1 VGAARSRT
9 SQGSAI
15 YVRVAAA
22 RARAVTAFAISG
34 LQASGSQR
42 VSIYTRGV
50 SRASHAAAFIAGAV
64 AATAIAARAVPRA
77 DVTRFKTIDAF
88 AQALATV
95 EANYVDATDEK
106 KLLYDATRGML
117 HNLDP
122 HSTFLPPSRYQ
133 HLRQDTEGEFGGV
146 GVTLAP
152 GEIDDARPSVP
163 PYPTIDEL
171 VRGSP
176 ADLAGLQLDDSVVA
190 IDGETTAEP
199 GHEKREAGAWEARL
213 RGASGTRVTV
223 SVLRTG
229 WRDPRPFVLV
239 RAQVKQ
245 PTVRR
250 DVIDKGIGY
259 LAVTRF
265 SEATGPDVIA
275 ALTKL
280 RQDHAL
286 DVLVLDLR
294 NNPGGLVDQS
304 IAVADQFLDSGT
316 IVTIRGRH
324 GSVETQ
330 VAHKGGVAAT
340 VPVIALVDQGTAS
353 AAEILAAAL
362 HDHGRAKLVGNPTYG
377 KGTVQ
382 TFYDLDDGSG
392 LKLTTARYYTPNG
405 NSLESKG
412 IVPDVNV
419 EPFTPEEIVVG
430 SGGGSVASTGN
441 DATIK
446 PSADDPQLAAAV
458 KLARQA
464 LRSGSK

>member
-1 VGAARSRT
+1 
-9 SQGSAI
+9 
-15 YVRVAAA
+15 
-22 RARAVTAFAISG
+22 
-34 LQASGSQR
+34 
-42 VSIYTRGV
+42 V
-50 SRASHAAAFIAGAV
+50 SRASHAAAFVAGAV

-77 DVTRFKTIDAF
+77 DVARFKTIDAF

-95 EANYVDATDEK
+95 EANYVDATNEK

-152 GEIDDARPSVP
+152 GEVDDARPSVP
-163 PYPTIDEL
+163 PYPTIDEI

-176 ADLAGLQLDDSVVA
+176 ADVAGLQLDDSVVA
-190 IDGETTAEP
+190 IDGEVTAVS
-199 GHEKREAGAWEARL
+199 GHEKRDAGAWETRL
-213 RGASGTRVTV
+213 RGASGTRVTI

-229 WRDPRPFVLV
+229 WRDPRPFVIV

-245 PTVRR
+245 PTVRH

-259 LAVTRF
+259 LAITRF
-265 SEATGPDVIA
+265 SEATGADAIA

-280 RQDHAL
+280 RHDNAL
-286 DVLVLDLR
+286 GVLVLDLR
-294 NNPGGLVDQS
+294 NDPGGLVDPA
-304 IAVADQFLDSGT
+304 IAVTDQFLDAGT
-316 IVTIRGRH
+316 IVAIHGRH

-330 VAHKGGVAAT
+330 VAHKGGIAVG

-362 HDHGRAKLVGNPTYG
+362 HDHGRAKLVGVPTYG

-392 LKLTTARYYTPNG
+392 LKLTTARYYTPGG

-412 IVPDVNV
+412 IVPDLEV

-430 SGGGSVASTGN
+430 SGNDSGARTAN

-446 PSADDPQLAAAV
+446 PTADDPQLAAAV
-458 KLARQA
+458 QLARQT
-464 LRSGSK
+464 LRNGSK

>member
-1 VGAARSRT
+1 MA
-9 SQGSAI
+9 SAI
-15 YVRVAAA
+15 LA
-22 RARAVTAFAISG
+22 
-34 LQASGSQR
+34 
-42 VSIYTRGV
+42 
-50 SRASHAAAFIAGAV
+50 H
-64 AATAIAARAVPRA
+64 AVPRA
-77 DVTRFKTIDAF
+77 DVARFKSIDAF
-88 AQALATV
+88 AQALSTV
-95 EANYVDATDEK
+95 EANYVDPIDER
-106 KLLYDATRGML
+106 KLLYDAARGML

-152 GEIDDARPSVP
+152 GEVDDARPSVP
-163 PYPTIDEL
+163 PYPTVDAI

-176 ADLAGLQLDDSVVA
+176 ADVVGLQLDDAVVA
-190 IDGETTAEP
+190 IDGEATAEV
-199 GHEKREAGAWEARL
+199 GHEKRDAGSWEAKL

-223 SVLRTG
+223 SVQRTG
-229 WRDPRPFVLV
+229 WHEARPFVLV

-245 PTVRR
+245 PTVRH
-250 DVIDKGIGY
+250 DALDKRIGY
-259 LAVTRF
+259 LAISRF
-265 SEATGPDVIA
+265 SEATSADVLA
-275 ALTKL
+275 GLTKL
-280 RQDHAL
+280 RQQGAL

-294 NNPGGLVDQS
+294 GDPGGLVDQS

-330 VAHKGGVAAT
+330 AAHKGGVAVG

-362 HDHGRAKLVGNPTYG
+362 HDHGRAQLVGVPTYG

-392 LKLTTARYYTPNG
+392 LKLTTARYYTPAG
-405 NSLESKG
+405 KLLESNG
-412 IVPDVNV
+412 ITPDVLV
-419 EPFTPEEIVVG
+419 EPFAPEEIVAGDSNG
-430 SGGGSVASTGN
+430 SGARPGN

-446 PSADDPQLAAAV
+446 PAGDDPQLAAAIR
-458 KLARQA
+458 LARQA
-464 LRSGSK
+464 LQKR

>member
-1 VGAARSRT
+1 VA
-9 SQGSAI
+9 SAI
-15 YVRVAAA
+15 LA
-22 RARAVTAFAISG
+22 
-34 LQASGSQR
+34 
-42 VSIYTRGV
+42 
-50 SRASHAAAFIAGAV
+50 H
-64 AATAIAARAVPRA
+64 AVPRA
-77 DVTRFKTIDAF
+77 DVARFKSIDAF
-88 AQALATV
+88 AQALSTV
-95 EANYVDATDEK
+95 EANYVDPIDER
-106 KLLYDATRGML
+106 KLLYDAARGML

-152 GEIDDARPSVP
+152 GEVDDARPSVP
-163 PYPTIDEL
+163 PYPTVDAI

-176 ADLAGLQLDDSVVA
+176 ADVVGLQLDDAVVA
-190 IDGETTAEP
+190 IDGEATAEV
-199 GHEKREAGAWEARL
+199 GHEKRDAGSWEAKL

-223 SVLRTG
+223 SVQRTG
-229 WRDPRPFVLV
+229 WHEARPFVLV

-245 PTVRR
+245 PTVRH
-250 DVIDKGIGY
+250 DALDKRIGY
-259 LAVTRF
+259 LAISRF
-265 SEATGPDVIA
+265 SEATSADVLA
-275 ALTKL
+275 GLTKL
-280 RQDHAL
+280 RQQGAL

-294 NNPGGLVDQS
+294 GDPGGLVDQS

-330 VAHKGGVAAT
+330 AAHKGGVAVG

-362 HDHGRAKLVGNPTYG
+362 HDHGRAQLVGVPTYG

-392 LKLTTARYYTPNG
+392 LKLTTARYYTPAG
-405 NSLESKG
+405 KLLESNG
-412 IVPDVNV
+412 ITPDVLV
-419 EPFTPEEIVVG
+419 EPFAPEEIVAGDSNG
-430 SGGGSVASTGN
+430 SGARPGN

-446 PSADDPQLAAAV
+446 PAGDDPQLAAAIR
-458 KLARQA
+458 LARQA
-464 LRSGSK
+464 LQKR